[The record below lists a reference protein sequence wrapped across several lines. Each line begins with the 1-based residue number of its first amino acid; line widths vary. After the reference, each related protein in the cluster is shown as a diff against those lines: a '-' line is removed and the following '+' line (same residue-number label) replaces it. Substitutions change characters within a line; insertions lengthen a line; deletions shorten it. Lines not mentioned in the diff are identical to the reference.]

1 MMGSEA
7 RDDDANDAWDESS
20 GVDTDEGSSLLERDE
35 SVSWLDEQF
44 VDSW

>member
-7 RDDDANDAWDESS
+7 RDEDVYDVCDESS
-20 GVDTDEGSSLLERDE
+20 GVDTEEGSSLLERDD

-44 VDSW
+44 VDS